1 MLSRL
6 GAVGCDVG
14 DVQASCAGFEEHQG
28 IVAVAECSVDV
39 EKSAAEDAV
48 ALRGPRSTGPWR
60 PSPPRR
66 HRTLWHRKAG
76 GNKLVHHPLCCALSP
91 AGCDVAP
98 PPSVQIRGILVHIR
112 GAAGELRWHRCT

>member
-6 GAVGCDVG
+6 GGVGCDVG

-48 ALRGPRSTGPWR
+48 VVTREE
-60 PSPPRR
+60 
-66 HRTLWHRKAG
+66 
-76 GNKLVHHPLCCALSP
+76 KLAIDLMIA
-91 AGCDVAP
+91 
-98 PPSVQIRGILVHIR
+98 R
-112 GAAGELRWHRCT
+112 

>member
-6 GAVGCDVG
+6 GGVGCDVG

-48 ALRGPRSTGPWR
+48 ACVVHAQRVHGR
-60 PSPPRR
+60 PSPSRR
-66 HRTLWHRKAG
+66 HVRFGTGRPAAI
-76 GNKLVHHPLCCALSP
+76 NSSTTRCALSP